1 MWGGDEG
8 ARVRDEFEDEVISE
22 DLGIERGADEVVD
35 DPLHHVRG
43 VGLARVDARR
53 DDDPLA
59 LSDRLG
65 VRGE

>member
-35 DPLHHVRG
+35 DPLHHVGCIR
-43 VGLARVDARR
+43 LAGMDT
-53 DDDPLA
+53 
-59 LSDRLG
+59 
-65 VRGE
+65 